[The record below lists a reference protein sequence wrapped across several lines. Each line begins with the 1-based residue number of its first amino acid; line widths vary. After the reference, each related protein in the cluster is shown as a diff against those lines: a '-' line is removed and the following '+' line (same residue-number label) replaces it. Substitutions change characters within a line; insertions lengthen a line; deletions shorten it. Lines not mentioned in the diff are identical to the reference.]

1 LILQNMKTLRGSIS
15 KSAKAEAPPQT
26 PPAWPRGFGVGT
38 GVLCTPPSFRHLHHT
53 HPHNS
58 RNSLLQKLFI
68 LWYNKMLGKQE
79 RKQTKYK
86 WGTKMYRILLVDDE
100 ILVRDAIKENI
111 DWQSMDCELVGDCEN
126 GKQAA
131 EFVQEHPV
139 DIVLTDILM
148 PYMDGMEL
156 SHFLHDNYPDIVIA
170 VFSGFGEFEYAKKA
184 IQYGVSEY
192 LLKPVTAMELTGV
205 IQKMKEKVEQTRK
218 EKAKMESLTKT
229 SENYRENAQV
239 IRSKT
244 LEALVNCT
252 IDIQKSLDK
261 LEEMG
266 ITLSGCG
273 YRVAVFDIDLYSG
286 MYQLDME
293 KRQESA
299 LMAFVLFNISDE
311 IVNRENA
318 GIVYQEGNN
327 RVCVLFQEKWSRN
340 FNGRIKEICHEIQT
354 EIRKV
359 MGTEV
364 SMAIG
369 KWVKTLEELSGSHD
383 VAVQALQYR
392 YLLGGSLLIDME
404 EIHPVQDIDLRKSL
418 DRLKEF
424 LKSGKKEE
432 MEAEFQSI
440 EEQVK
445 QSFAEKS
452 RACMYLQQVIRVV
465 DVAGEEVSSD
475 ISRIRDERKDLL
487 CQVTAQKSF
496 GQACKI
502 VKEYILQVY
511 DALTELNTS
520 SGERQARMAL
530 DYIQKNYMDP
540 NLSLN
545 DICSYLNISTSYFST
560 IFKEVTGETFTEVL
574 IRTRME
580 KAKELLE
587 NTTMKN
593 YEIAERVGF
602 ADAHYFGISF
612 KKMTGCT
619 PTEYAREK
627 RK

>member
-1 LILQNMKTLRGSIS
+1 
-15 KSAKAEAPPQT
+15 
-26 PPAWPRGFGVGT
+26 
-38 GVLCTPPSFRHLHHT
+38 
-53 HPHNS
+53 
-58 RNSLLQKLFI
+58 
-68 LWYNKMLGKQE
+68 
-79 RKQTKYK
+79 
-86 WGTKMYRILLVDDE
+86 MYRILLVDDE
-100 ILVRDAIKENI
+100 ILVRVAIKENI

-156 SHFLHDNYPDIVIA
+156 SHFLHDNYPDIVIV

-311 IVNRENA
+311 IVNRENE

-487 CQVTAQKSF
+487 CQVTAQKS
-496 GQACKI
+496 
-502 VKEYILQVY
+502 
-511 DALTELNTS
+511 LN
-520 SGERQARMAL
+520 RH
-530 DYIQKNYMDP
+530 
-540 NLSLN
+540 
-545 DICSYLNISTSYFST
+545 
-560 IFKEVTGETFTEVL
+560 
-574 IRTRME
+574 
-580 KAKELLE
+580 AK
-587 NTTMKN
+587 
-593 YEIAERVGF
+593 
-602 ADAHYFGISF
+602 S
-612 KKMTGCT
+612 
-619 PTEYAREK
+619 
-627 RK
+627 